1 MKRNFNITK
10 HYTPIGIVSFTIQSI
25 AKFRFIQIGRAQ
37 TIISRKIKRAELV
50 PVELIITKL

>member
-10 HYTPIGIVSFTIQSI
+10 QSI
-25 AKFRFIQIGRAQ
+25 AKFRYIQIGRAQ
-37 TIISRKIKRAELV
+37 TIISHKINRNENRVKHFTELV